1 MRMTGKQPSEN
12 SNQGENQQSDD
23 EAALTYGEQNEDWVA
38 SSLKQLYRST
48 VEEGI
53 PDDMLALLDALDD
66 EEDGEQEVSTTAG
79 GSSASTGDSR

>member
-1 MRMTGKQPSEN
+1 MTGKQPSEN
-12 SNQGENQQSDD
+12 SNQVDDQQSDD

-66 EEDGEQEVSTTAG
+66 DEDGEQEVSTTGDNSPAPTG
-79 GSSASTGDSR
+79 GSR

>member
-1 MRMTGKQPSEN
+1 MTGKQPRKN
-12 SNQGENQQSDD
+12 SDQVDDQQSDD
-23 EAALTYGEQNEDWVA
+23 EATLTYGEQNEDWVA

-66 EEDGEQEVSTTAG
+66 EEEEI
-79 GSSASTGDSR
+79 SASTGGDGSKPSIGGTQ

>member
-1 MRMTGKQPSEN
+1 MPGKQLSQEPIRSDDVE
-12 SNQGENQQSDD
+12 SDD
-23 EAALTYGEQNEDWVA
+23 EADVTIAEQNEDWVA

-66 EEDGEQEVSTTAG
+66 DDADGKSDADDMSSTAKDRGEQ
-79 GSSASTGDSR
+79 

>member
-1 MRMTGKQPSEN
+1 MTGKQPSEN
-12 SNQGENQQSDD
+12 SNQVDDQQSDD

-66 EEDGEQEVSTTAG
+66 DEDGEQEVSTTADNSPAPTG
-79 GSSASTGDSR
+79 GSR

>member
-1 MRMTGKQPSEN
+1 MSGDQPRPGSKPSVTHE
-12 SNQGENQQSDD
+12 SND
-23 EAALTYGEQNEDWVA
+23 EADVNIDGQNEDWVA

-66 EEDGEQEVSTTAG
+66 EEESADQDADSDGEISDPE
-79 GSSASTGDSR
+79 GSR

>member
-1 MRMTGKQPSEN
+1 MTGKQPREN
-12 SNQGENQQSDD
+12 SDQGDDQQPDD

-66 EEDGEQEVSTTAG
+66 EDE
-79 GSSASTGDSR
+79 GSDVSASTGEDGSETSTGGTQ

>member
-1 MRMTGKQPSEN
+1 MTGKQPSRLSDHNRNDERD
-12 SNQGENQQSDD
+12 GEATVN
-23 EAALTYGEQNEDWVA
+23 TGEQNEDWVA

-66 EEDGEQEVSTTAG
+66 EEDDHDASKEDKKSSKTTG
-79 GSSASTGDSR
+79 GAK